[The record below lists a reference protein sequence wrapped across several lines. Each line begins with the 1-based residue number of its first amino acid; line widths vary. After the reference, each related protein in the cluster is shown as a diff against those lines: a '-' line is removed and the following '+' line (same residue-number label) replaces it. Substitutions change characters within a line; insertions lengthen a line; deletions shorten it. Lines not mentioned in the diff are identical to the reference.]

1 MNQGRFRLVFSG
13 LHGMMMAVAEFVSA
27 QGKAEAAGDRSAPAS
42 AHESSDTPWFATRKC
57 AFAALQ
63 RLCVL
68 DKEGGNDQMEIEFLV
83 DLYVLPESVR
93 MKFSLGD
100 FMKTIESAKSDL
112 AKCI

>member
-57 AFAALQ
+57 AFAALCLFGQ
-63 RLCVL
+63 PFCVV
-68 DKEGGNDQMEIEFLV
+68 IEQAAVPVGPSGTFNNYGLSQGA
-83 DLYVLPESVR
+83 SVPC
-93 MKFSLGD
+93 F
-100 FMKTIESAKSDL
+100 
-112 AKCI
+112 